1 VANPAKIVG
10 GDEHIGQPLGPVPS
24 QPVLPIAGVV
34 AAIEHPE
41 MLPEKRLAADRDGEV
56 GMHFDAAAVDR
67 KLEFAFVFESEPPL
81 LAGVLKR
88 FVD

>member
-1 VANPAKIVG
+1 
-10 GDEHIGQPLGPVPS
+10 
-24 QPVLPIAGVV
+24 
-34 AAIEHPE
+34 
-41 MLPEKRLAADRDGEV
+41 
-56 GMHFDAAAVDR
+56 MHFDAAAVDR